1 MPELTSVERKMLAIL
16 QTEGDISNVELAE
29 RVGMSPSPCLRKAKA
44 LRDAGYIRD
53 YVALLDR
60 KKLGFQILAYV
71 DVKVPQ
77 VANSTI
83 VEEFRA
89 AVMREP
95 AIVGWLHHHRPVRFP
110 AQGGGQER
118 RGIFEVPHH
127 HPAAAAGREGHE
139 LDVRARGGQ
148 GFDRAADM
156 RRGAV
161 AAGEDARAHKP
172 RRLPARSPSALQ
184 NPFDLSDPGRA

>member
-95 AIVGWLHHHRPVRFP
+95 AIVGCYITT
-110 AQGGGQER
+110 GQ
-118 RGIFEVPHH
+118 
-127 HPAAAAGREGHE
+127 
-139 LDVRARGGQ
+139 
-148 GFDRAADM
+148 FDFLLK
-156 RRGAV
+156 V
-161 AAGEDARAHKP
+161 VVKSVEEYSKFLTTTLL
-172 RRLPARSPSALQ
+172 RLPGVKDTSSTFVLEVVKDSTAL
-184 NPFDLSDPGRA
+184 PI